1 MAFEIVSNICHF
13 SATFSSFPV
22 AFGHG
27 TRTSLRLVSAK
38 GAQGLMDKD
47 LCSFS
52 AIGFTQVFSS
62 PGPLETKTITSLVS
76 LDLADFLEFKALNYA
91 DGET

>member
-1 MAFEIVSNICHF
+1 MALEIVSKIFHF
-13 SATFSSFPV
+13 SATVTSFPV

-27 TRTSLRLVSAK
+27 TRTSLRLMDDEGSH
-38 GAQGLMDKD
+38 GLIPK
-47 LCSFS
+47 LRCSVS

-76 LDLADFLEFKALNYA
+76 LEAADFLEFKALNYA